1 MHNGAFVKTSVVPKY
16 CVLACFYNK
25 ADRLTRTALTLTAL
39 EREHEHS
46 SGSRDRLAHDAN
58 RLAHGTNNSK
68 FLMAVTLS

>member
-1 MHNGAFVKTSVVPKY
+1 MHNGVFVKTSAVPKY
-16 CVLACFYNK
+16 CVLACSYNK

-39 EREHEHS
+39 ELHKHS

-68 FLMAVTLS
+68 ILMAVTLS